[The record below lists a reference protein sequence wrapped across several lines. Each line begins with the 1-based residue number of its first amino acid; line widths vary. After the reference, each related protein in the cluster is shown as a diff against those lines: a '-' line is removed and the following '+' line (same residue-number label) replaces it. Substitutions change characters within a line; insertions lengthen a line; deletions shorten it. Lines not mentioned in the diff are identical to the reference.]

1 MIAAVTTALGDV
13 IGWVGTIITAITG
26 ETGELNALLPLLAVG
41 IAVTVIFLGAKVV
54 RKFAW
59 GV

>member
-1 MIAAVTTALGDV
+1 MIEAVTSALTDV

-26 ETGELNALLPLLAVG
+26 AEGQLNQLLPLLAVG
-41 IAVTVIFLGAKVV
+41 IAVTVIFLGVKVV
-54 RKFAW
+54 KSFSW

>member
-1 MIAAVTTALGDV
+1 MIEAVTSALTDV

-26 ETGELNALLPLLAVG
+26 TEGQLNQLLPLLAVG
-41 IAVTVIFLGAKVV
+41 IAVTVIFLGVKVV
-54 RKFAW
+54 KSFSW

>member
-26 ETGELNALLPLLAVG
+26 ESGALNALLPLLAVG